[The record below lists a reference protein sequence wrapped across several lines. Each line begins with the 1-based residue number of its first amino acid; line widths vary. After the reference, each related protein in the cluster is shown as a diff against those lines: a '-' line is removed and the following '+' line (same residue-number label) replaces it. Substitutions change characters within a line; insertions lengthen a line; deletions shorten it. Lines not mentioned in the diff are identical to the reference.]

1 MFEWLKPKDS
11 GAKSPTT
18 KDKAALIKEAM
29 ANARTAR
36 ETIGEETLDRLVE
49 LMNKK
54 KMAQQNIMQNPTS
67 PADQAKKILR
77 EMDKGLLSDHLKD
90 LMQSERTPPTKQ

>member
-11 GAKSPTT
+11 GAKSPAQ

-29 ANARTAR
+29 VNARHAR

-54 KMAQQNIMQNPTS
+54 KMAQQQPVS

-90 LMQSERTPPTKQ
+90 LMQHDRPPTKQ

>member
-1 MFEWLKPKDS
+1 MFEWLKPKND
-11 GAKSPTT
+11 GAKQPPAP

-29 ANARTAR
+29 GHARTAR
-36 ETIGEETLDRLVE
+36 ETIGEETLDRVLDI
-49 LMNKK
+49 MQKK
-54 KMAQQNIMQNPTS
+54 KMAQQNPTS

-90 LMQSERTPPTKQ
+90 LMQGDRPPTKQ

>member
-11 GAKSPTT
+11 GANPPAQKDVS
-18 KDKAALIKEAM
+18 KDKSALIKEAM
-29 ANARTAR
+29 ANARNAR
-36 ETIGEETLDRLVE
+36 ETIGEETLNRLVE
-49 LMNKK
+49 IMNKK
-54 KMAQQNIMQNPTS
+54 KMAQENPTS

-90 LMQSERTPPTKQ
+90 MMQHDQPPTKQ